1 MHAVRQ
7 ELAGCDP
14 GSSVAG
20 DRGRAAAGH
29 DGAELPGVRNSGN
42 SFLLPSDGHSSHCL
56 RRSGERQVAGRR
68 FGRSASRVEQRE
80 DVVLDLPGTWAR
92 DICVVCG
99 PNHGR
104 NSQRHS
110 SPLGRKTLRY
120 KKMSKNRLLALML
133 VAFAG
138 AVVMLQVF
146 DPATSGIFP
155 PCPVRYWTGWYCP
168 GCGSLRA
175 IHQLLHGNLRAA
187 WALNPLTMVLLPFLT
202 YGLASFALFEI
213 RGKGLPQPFL
223 PAV

>member
-1 MHAVRQ
+1 
-7 ELAGCDP
+7 
-14 GSSVAG
+14 
-20 DRGRAAAGH
+20 
-29 DGAELPGVRNSGN
+29 
-42 SFLLPSDGHSSHCL
+42 
-56 RRSGERQVAGRR
+56 
-68 FGRSASRVEQRE
+68 
-80 DVVLDLPGTWAR
+80 
-92 DICVVCG
+92 
-99 PNHGR
+99 
-104 NSQRHS
+104 
-110 SPLGRKTLRY
+110 
-120 KKMSKNRLLALML
+120 MSKNRLLSLIF

-138 AVVMLQVF
+138 AVVMLRVL

-223 PAV
+223 RAVWIRALCAAIILFGIARNLPLHPFDLLAP